1 METHVGNDHPDNS
14 LKVQAFQMHG
24 QTVPTHNFTLR
35 DPLNCPRS
43 DSAPQTTREVRLS
56 FQCREGVVPS
66 TWQPRCSVW
75 ANKLMF
81 RVSHIYL
88 LMNCLI

>member
-1 METHVGNDHPDNS
+1 METHMGNDHPGNS
-14 LKVQAFQMHG
+14 LKVQEFQVHG
-24 QTVPTHNFTLR
+24 QIVPTHNFTLR
-35 DPLNCPRS
+35 YPLNCPRS
-43 DSAPQTTREVRLS
+43 DSAHQTTCELGLG

-66 TWQPRCSVW
+66 TWQPGCSVW
-75 ANKLMF
+75 ANQLLS